1 MAKLIESYVA
11 KLIDVVPVIEDMKEM
26 DENWSWRRECI
37 GMEGDLLI
45 LESEY
50 RHPGER
56 FVDFFNDDDMWLATS
71 YGTFEFRED
80 RMILT
85 TKHSIYTFQI
95 LA

>member
-26 DENWSWRRECI
+26 DENWSWRRDCI

-50 RHPGER
+50 KHPGKR

-71 YGTFEFRED
+71 YGTCEFHED